1 MLLCCRTYYHHHH
14 RHIIHW
20 VHQHHLECP
29 NLLSLCI
36 VYALMQLWSVRVRGA
51 FSLVILGEAGL
62 FYCELNFVPISS
74 FTTSTSLQVVFRN
87 LYICMVHLPIKYVH
101 FSKLFVCDVSGNV
114 PTEHTFEIYLC
125 FFIVTTRIILI
136 DSGYHH
142 SVVFH
147 WSTLSK

>member
-1 MLLCCRTYYHHHH
+1 
-14 RHIIHW
+14 
-20 VHQHHLECP
+20 
-29 NLLSLCI
+29 
-36 VYALMQLWSVRVRGA
+36 MQLWSVRVRGA

-147 WSTLSK
+147 